1 MKSLIPMHRN
11 NCTAAGYYLIIMRCV
26 RLWLITVAMLASTV
40 VAAFAPPSSA
50 SLAFGL
56 PSRRSQLLTSRIP
69 NYTNGRLIILPSLL
83 LGGQQRG
90 SRLYYHSSNTLEID
104 RTRNSSSYEDSP
116 ESSSVTDM
124 DDETTKNGVAIM
136 SSEHHEKEHDE
147 ACPLENEEDNEKIE
161 ELFTSLL
168 HKVGTYNAEAGTL
181 SYNNNTNHNTNQTQP
196 ISILQQA
203 FHMARNAHKHQ
214 CRKSG
219 EPYITHPLG
228 VAHIIADMELD
239 VASLLT
245 ALLHDTVEDTNVT
258 LGDIEEIFGGEISQ
272 CVDGVTKIA
281 KIEFTSYEEQQSE
294 NYRKLIL
301 AMSKDIRVVLVKLAD
316 RLHNMRTLQYM
327 PKEKQQRIARET
339 MEIYAPLAHRLGIY
353 KVKTELEDLCFRYLK
368 PKKCEALEQQIK
380 VAEVELKQYNEEVV
394 VILEKLMKEAG
405 LGIDSSLLV
414 KGRTKGLWSIYNKM
428 KRQDIELDDVHDVIG
443 FRIILE
449 DVASCYQAL
458 GVVHANFKPVP
469 GRIKDLIA
477 LPKPNGYQSLHT
489 TVIGPRGKRV
499 EIQIRTKEMDEV
511 AESGIA
517 AHWIY
522 KQGGGNSNS
531 NSKDSNQF
539 AWLRQLVDDVV
550 QQSDPKAVL
559 QSVKEDLFAKE
570 VLVFSPTGELYPLAR
585 GSSVLDF
592 AYKVHSDL
600 GAHCTGA
607 KVNGRIASIRYLL
620 QNGDVVQV
628 MTSKTQSPKREWLK
642 HVRTSKAKSRIRAW
656 LKRHQKENSAAVG
669 KKQIE
674 EGLNKYSRGD
684 DAGKREYQRKLDHL
698 LTTFKLRD
706 ENHLFTALGYGQ
718 LSLKNV
724 MTEIFGSA
732 AIATVNND
740 RPDSSTRNDRDSQV
754 LNKSQSV
761 SSDVPSSNSNGI
773 VVGRERNI
781 LLSFCR
787 NCSPLRGDSIK
798 GVVTKG
804 KGIKVHRTGCKYL
817 SESDDTHVVDV
828 TWDKSEKN
836 ANLRPVQLQ
845 VICSDSPGVLADM
858 SRAITSLGMN
868 IGNVSLKKIKNGRGL
883 ARFEVMLGNLEDLNK
898 LIVQLGQEEGVLSV
912 SRR

>member
-1 MKSLIPMHRN
+1 MNAIIITTRN
-11 NCTAAGYYLIIMRCV
+11 SSTMGYLILRCIS
-26 RLWLITVAMLASTV
+26 LCLTVAILASTSW
-40 VAAFAPPSSA
+40 AFAPPSTHV
-50 SLAFGL
+50 AFGF
-56 PSRRSQLLTSRIP
+56 RARIA
-69 NYTNGRLIILPSLL
+69 PSL
-83 LGGQQRG
+83 RG
-90 SRLYYHSSNTLEID
+90 KQLCLSSNTLEMD
-104 RTRNSSSYEDSP
+104 RTRNNSSYEDSL
-116 ESSSVTDM
+116 ESSVIDM
-124 DDETTKNGVAIM
+124 EERNNNGVAFI
-136 SSEHHEKEHDE
+136 SSGTRDDEHEACTIGDDDDEHDDE
-147 ACPLENEEDNEKIE
+147 IE
-161 ELFTSLL
+161 ELFKSLL
-168 HKVGTYNAEAGTL
+168 HKVGKYNAEAVTL
-181 SYNNNTNHNTNQTQP
+181 SYKDADNNNSNNNTQP
-196 ISILQQA
+196 ISMLRQA
-203 FHMARNAHKHQ
+203 FNIAREAHKNQ
-214 CRKSG
+214 CRRSG

-239 VASLLT
+239 LASLLT

-258 LGDIEEIFGGEISQ
+258 LGDIEEMFGGEISQ

-281 KIEFTSYEEQQSE
+281 KIAFTSYEEQQSE

-353 KVKTELEDLCFRYLK
+353 TVKTELEDLCFRYLK

-380 VAEVELKQYNEEVV
+380 VAEVELKQYDEEVV
-394 VILEKLMKEAG
+394 VILERLMKEAG
-405 LGIDSSLLV
+405 LGINSSLLV

-522 KQGGGNSNS
+522 KQGGGGRS
-531 NSKDSNQF
+531 SKDSNQF

-550 QQSDPKAVL
+550 QQSDPKEVL

-600 GAHCTGA
+600 GGHCTGA

-620 QNGDVVQV
+620 QNGDVVHI
-628 MTSKTQSPKREWLK
+628 MTSKTQTPKREWLK

-656 LKRHQKENSAAVG
+656 LKRHQKENGVIMG

-674 EGLNKYSRGD
+674 EGLEKYSKGD
-684 DAGKREYQRKLDHL
+684 DAGKKEYQRKLDHL

-718 LSLKNV
+718 VSLKNV

-732 AIATVNND
+732 AITTVNND
-740 RPDSSTRNDRDSQV
+740 RSDSATRNDRDSQV
-754 LNKSQSV
+754 LKNKSQSV
-761 SSDVPSSNSNGI
+761 LSDLPSSNSNGI

-787 NCSPLRGDSIK
+787 NCSPLRGDNIK
-798 GVVTKG
+798 GVITKG

-817 SESDDTHVVDV
+817 SESDDTLVVDV
-828 TWDKSEKN
+828 TWDKSVKN
-836 ANLRPVQLQ
+836 VNLRPVQLQ

-868 IGNVSLKKIKNGRGL
+868 IGNVSVKKIKNGRGL
-883 ARFEVMLGNLEDLNK
+883 ARFEVMLGNLDELDK
-898 LIVQLGQEEGVLSV
+898 LIVQLGQEEGVISV